1 MPALVSKKFRL
12 HNAKQF
18 VEAFDED
25 AGFTTFANT
34 TAGDTSLETN
44 MYLFIGGISAFT
56 DDTNPPTPTD
66 SVANSYYENW
76 RDMIAAKKVTSA
88 DVTHCITRTNWA
100 NNTAYFAYTHANN
113 ALQDQ
118 SFYVVTDEY
127 NVYKCLANNNSGGTS
142 QAKPTGTGTAI
153 ITPGADGY
161 KWKFMYT
168 ISASDAIKFLSTDF
182 MPVKFITSDPGAG
195 QPYKT
200 QYDAQQAAV
209 DGAIYRI
216 KVTAGGSGYSSTPTV
231 TISGNGSSAT
241 ATATVAGNAVT
252 AITVNNV
259 GTGYNQ
265 ATVTISGGGGSGAT
279 AVAVI
284 SPEGGHSS
292 NPVHE
297 LGGFYVM
304 NNVRLE
310 YADGS
315 GDFPVSNDYRRIGL
329 IRDPFDF
336 GTTNVAT
343 AATLSACK
351 TITLQS
357 GGLSGTFVVDETIT
371 GGTSSAQ
378 GKVVN
383 WDSTNRILKYYQD
396 INTGFGTFQT
406 SETISGGT
414 SSASGTSSAL
424 GNPEVAADS
433 GDIMYLEHR
442 RPINRASDQIEDIK
456 LVVEF

>member
-1 MPALVSKKFRL
+1 M
-12 HNAKQF
+12 
-18 VEAFDED
+18 
-25 AGFTTFANT
+25 
-34 TAGDTSLETN
+34 
-44 MYLFIGGISAFT
+44 
-56 DDTNPPTPTD
+56 
-66 SVANSYYENW
+66 
-76 RDMIAAKKVTSA
+76 
-88 DVTHCITRTNWA
+88 
-100 NNTAYFAYTHANN
+100 
-113 ALQDQ
+113 
-118 SFYVVTDEY
+118 
-127 NVYKCLANNNSGGTS
+127 
-142 QAKPTGTGTAI
+142 
-153 ITPGADGY
+153 
-161 KWKFMYT
+161 
-168 ISASDAIKFLSTDF
+168 
-182 MPVKFITSDPGAG
+182 
-195 QPYKT
+195 
-200 QYDAQQAAV
+200 
-209 DGAIYRI
+209 
-216 KVTAGGSGYSSTPTV
+216 
-231 TISGNGSSAT
+231 
-241 ATATVAGNAVT
+241 AGNAVT

-357 GGLSGTFVVDETIT
+357 GGLSGTFQVDETIT

>member
-1 MPALVSKKFRL
+1 MAAIITDKFRI
-12 HNAKQF
+12 HTA
-18 VEAFDED
+18 ESYIE
-25 AGFTTFANT
+25 GFSESA
-34 TAGDTSLETN
+34 ATN
-44 MYLFIGGISAFT
+44 IYLFIGRPQPWTNDTSPDTPVDNPNTHFNAY
-56 DDTNPPTPTD
+56 DDIVALKRVNTADVSHAIVRRNWTSGTTYD
-66 SVANSYYENW
+66 AYQHDYSSSNTANSGATSLS
-76 RDMIAAKKVTSA
+76 AAT
-88 DVTHCITRTNWA
+88 
-100 NNTAYFAYTHANN
+100 
-113 ALQDQ
+113 
-118 SFYVVTDEY
+118 FYVLTEDF
-127 NVYKCLANNNSGGTS
+127 NVYKVIDNDGNTASTV
-142 QAKPTGTGTAI
+142 KPTGTGTGI
-153 ITPGADGY
+153 ITTGDGY

-200 QYDAQQAAV
+200 QFDAQQAAV
-209 DGAIYRI
+209 NGAIYRI
-216 KVTAGGSGYSSTPTV
+216 KVTAGGSGYSGTPTV

-357 GGLSGTFVVDETIT
+357 GGLSGTFQVDETIT